1 MEASPDGSH
10 ELEQHL
16 EHQMR
21 AQERQ
26 LAWVRLA
33 VAALVAAFVVLFSPQ
48 VDALPVLFG
57 TLATIGVYSLAVPLL
72 LRRFPAREV
81 GIVSTAVEMAA
92 VTVVVYLAP
101 TAIDA
106 YLFYGLVILGAA
118 LRFGLG
124 ASIWSS
130 MVMSAL
136 YLAVVLA
143 GTPGD
148 ETVRGLLPVRI
159 TYLIGFGVLAGLFSR
174 LVIGRAEENARLQVR
189 LADEE
194 REREQSHERE
204 ALGRMARDFGASLD
218 RDATLRTIADGAA
231 PFLGAATLVF
241 VVDDTSGRLELAE
254 AAGPDAELAERWRS
268 FVSQRPAR
276 LGEGVVGGVAATA
289 VTRLG
294 SGEAIETGDP
304 DGLRALDLDWLLA
317 VPILAGGRLVGVL
330 ATAGRGAA
338 RPEQGVVRMAE
349 GVAERAG
356 PALQNAQLWSDLQ
369 ARMATERAAQRIK
382 DDFLSIVSHE
392 LRTPLTSIQGYSQLL
407 EARLRGDRPGESKE
421 MAHLRVVRSQ
431 VGRMRRLVDDL
442 LDVSRIDR
450 RGGVS
455 IEPIDFDL
463 AAELREAVSRV
474 EREHHD
480 RQIELEAPPSLPV
493 HADRDRIGQ
502 VISNLLENAVKY
514 SPDGG
519 PIRVIAASRAGEVE
533 VRVSDAGIGI
543 PPEHRDHVFERFY
556 QADDDAGRRR
566 FGGLGLGLY
575 ISRAIIDAHGGRIWA
590 GPNVEDGAGSVFGFR
605 IPRVAMPLA
614 PSEIAPTGEV
624 PPFVTRRRES

>member
-1 MEASPDGSH
+1 
-10 ELEQHL
+10 
-16 EHQMR
+16 MR

-33 VAALVAAFVVLFSPQ
+33 VAALAVAAFVVVFSPQ

-57 TLATIGVYSLAVPLL
+57 TLATVGAYSLAVPLL

-130 MVMSAL
+130 IVMSGL

-143 GTPGD
+143 GTPTD
-148 ETVRGLLPVRI
+148 ETVRALLPVRI

-241 VVDDTSGRLELAE
+241 VVDDVARRLEPAG

-268 FVSQRPAR
+268 FVSQRPPR
-276 LGEGVVGGVAATA
+276 LGEGVVGGAGATA

-294 SGEAIETGDP
+294 SGEAGRDRRP
-304 DGLRALDLDWLLA
+304 GRA
-317 VPILAGGRLVGVL
+317 AGARPRL
-330 ATAGRGAA
+330 AA
-338 RPEQGVVRMAE
+338 RRSHPRRRPAARRPRDRGSRRDPRPDPSIVRMAE

-369 ARMATERAAQRIK
+369 ERMAA
-382 DDFLSIVSHE
+382 
-392 LRTPLTSIQGYSQLL
+392 P
-407 EARLRGDRPGESKE
+407 
-421 MAHLRVVRSQ
+421 
-431 VGRMRRLVDDL
+431 
-442 LDVSRIDR
+442 SR
-450 RGGVS
+450 
-455 IEPIDFDL
+455 
-463 AAELREAVSRV
+463 
-474 EREHHD
+474 
-480 RQIELEAPPSLPV
+480 PPS
-493 HADRDRIGQ
+493 
-502 VISNLLENAVKY
+502 
-514 SPDGG
+514 
-519 PIRVIAASRAGEVE
+519 ASRTTSC
-533 VRVSDAGIGI
+533 RS
-543 PPEHRDHVFERFY
+543 
-556 QADDDAGRRR
+556 
-566 FGGLGLGLY
+566 
-575 ISRAIIDAHGGRIWA
+575 
-590 GPNVEDGAGSVFGFR
+590 
-605 IPRVAMPLA
+605 
-614 PSEIAPTGEV
+614 
-624 PPFVTRRRES
+624 